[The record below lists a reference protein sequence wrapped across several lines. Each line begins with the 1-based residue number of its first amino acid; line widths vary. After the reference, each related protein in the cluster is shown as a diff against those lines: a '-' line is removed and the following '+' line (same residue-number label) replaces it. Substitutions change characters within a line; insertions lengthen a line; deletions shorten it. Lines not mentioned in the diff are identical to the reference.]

1 MQADTSSPAVCK
13 KAIPYSRQYIDND
26 DIQAVLDVLRSD
38 RLTQG
43 PAIREFEER
52 FSEYCGSRYAVAVS
66 SGTAGLHLACIAS
79 EISSGDK
86 VITSPMTFAA
96 SANCA
101 LYVGAAPV
109 FVDIDPDTVCI
120 DPQKLDEYLENKPLA
135 KPKAVIPVHFAGLP
149 CDMETISVIAGKKRL
164 KIIEDA
170 CHALGAVYPSGEKVG
185 SCKYSDMTVF
195 SFHPVKHITTG
206 EGGMITTN
214 DPELYKKLLR
224 LRSHGITKIS
234 EDFTGTELSQP
245 AEYYYEMQE
254 LGFNYRITD
263 IQCALGSNQLRKADE
278 FLRRRAGIADFYNS
292 AFKCLEDHLI
302 LPHANNS
309 CHAWHLYVIRLKNGD
324 RDIAFRRLKESG
336 IGVQV
341 HYVPVY
347 FHPYYQKMGF
357 KKGLCPAA
365 EDYFEKAISLPI
377 YPSMDRHDM
386 ERVVNEVSRA
396 IKN

>member
-1 MQADTSSPAVCK
+1 MQSDTSSTEVCQEI
-13 KAIPYSRQYIDND
+13 IPYGKQWIDDD

-52 FSEYCGSRYAVAVS
+52 FSEYCGSKYAVAVS
-66 SGTAGLHLACIAS
+66 SGTAGLHLACIAL
-79 EISSGDK
+79 EIGSGDK

-109 FVDIDPDTVCI
+109 FTDIDPDTVCI
-120 DPQKLDEYLENKPLA
+120 DPQKLNEYLDNDPVA
-135 KPKAVIPVHFAGLP
+135 KTKAVIPVHFAGLP
-149 CDMETISVIAGKKRL
+149 CDMETISEIAEKNRL

-185 SCKYSDMTVF
+185 SCKYADMTVF

-224 LRSHGITKIS
+224 LRSHGITKS
-234 EDFTGTELSQP
+234 PEDFTSTELSQP
-245 AEYYYEMQE
+245 AEYYHEMQE

-263 IQCALGSNQLRKADE
+263 IQCALGSSQLRKADT
-278 FLRRRAGIADFYNS
+278 FLRKRAVIADFYNNTL
-292 AFKCLEDHLI
+292 KCLEDHLI
-302 LPHANNS
+302 LPHNS
-309 CHAWHLYVIRLKNGD
+309 SGHAWHLYVVRLKNVN

-341 HYVPVY
+341 HYIPVY
-347 FHPYYQKMGF
+347 FHPYYQEMGF

-365 EDYFEKAISLPI
+365 EDYFEKAISLPL
-377 YPSMDRHDM
+377 YPSMDRQDM
-386 ERVVNEVSRA
+386 ERVVNEVSIA

>member
-1 MQADTSSPAVCK
+1 MQADTSSTEVSQEI
-13 KAIPYSRQYIDND
+13 IPYSRQWIDND

-52 FSEYCGSRYAVAVS
+52 FAEYCGSKYAVAVS
-66 SGTAGLHLACIAS
+66 SGTAGLHLSCIALG
-79 EISSGDK
+79 ISSGDK

-101 LYVGAAPV
+101 LYVGATPV
-109 FVDIDPDTVCI
+109 FTDIDPDTVCL
-120 DPQKLDEYLENKPLA
+120 DPQKLDEYLDNDPAA
-135 KPKAVIPVHFAGLP
+135 KIKAVIPVHFAGLP
-149 CDMETISVIAGKKRL
+149 CDMEAISAIAEKKRL

-170 CHALGAVYPSGEKVG
+170 CHALGAEYPTGEKVG

-224 LRSHGITKIS
+224 LRSHGITKS
-234 EDFTGTELSQP
+234 PEDFTGTELSEP
-245 AEYYYEMQE
+245 AEYYHEMQE

-263 IQCALGSNQLRKADE
+263 IQCALGSSQLRKADM
-278 FLRRRAGIADFYNS
+278 FRRERAGIADFYNN
-292 AFKCLEDHLI
+292 ALECLEDHLI
-302 LPHANNS
+302 LPHNS
-309 CHAWHLYVIRLKNGD
+309 SGHAWHLYVVRLKNGN

-341 HYVPVY
+341 HYIPVY
-347 FHPYYQKMGF
+347 FHPYYQEMGF
-357 KKGLCPAA
+357 RKGLCPAA
-365 EDYFEKAISLPI
+365 EDYFDKAISLPL
-377 YPSMDRHDM
+377 YPSMDKQDM
-386 ERVVNEVSRA
+386 ERVVNEVSIA